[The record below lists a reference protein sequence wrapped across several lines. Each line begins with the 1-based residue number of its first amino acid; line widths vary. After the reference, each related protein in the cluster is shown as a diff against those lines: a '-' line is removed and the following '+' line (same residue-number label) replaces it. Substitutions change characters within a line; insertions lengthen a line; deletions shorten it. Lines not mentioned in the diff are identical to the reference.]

1 MESTI
6 LATVALLFI
15 GSTLSAQK
23 TVYLDKQACWT
34 DDKKKAVEYAVI
46 TKKSK
51 EQTKV
56 EFYTLDGRA
65 KGVCNYA
72 DYTKSPRERVRNGQ
86 STYLYA
92 NGKDS
97 LVSIFKD
104 NRLEGQQITYYPDG
118 ATKLVKIY
126 KKGKLN
132 GKIVGYYPDGK
143 LRREES
149 YTDGKCDGGKL
160 LAADGNE
167 LAFEPYFIEA
177 EFPGGMEALVTLLAK
192 NIKYPADAVKAKIQG
207 RVIIRFVVDKQGK
220 MIAPQVVASVNQS
233 LDSEAIR
240 VVKAIAKTAN
250 WSPAKEDGETIRISY
265 TIPVNFRLPY

>member
-1 MESTI
+1 MKSTI

-23 TVYLDKQACWT
+23 TVYLDKQAYWT
-34 DDKKKAVEYAVI
+34 DDKEKAIEYAVI
-46 TKKSK
+46 TQESK
-51 EQTKV
+51 YQTKV

-72 DYTKSPRERVRNGQ
+72 DYTENPKKRVRNGQ

-97 LVSIFKD
+97 LVSIFRD
-104 NRLEGQQITYYPDG
+104 NRLEGQRIIYYPDG
-118 ATKLVKIY
+118 ATKLISTY
-126 KKGKLN
+126 KEGKLN
-132 GKIVGYYPDGK
+132 GKFVEYYPDGK

-167 LAFEPYFIEA
+167 LEFEPYFVGA
-177 EFPGGMEALVTLLAK
+177 EFPGGVEAFVMLLAK
-192 NIKYPADAVKAKIQG
+192 NIKYPTDAVRAKIQG
-207 RVIIRFVVDKQGK
+207 KVIIRFIIDKQGQ
-220 MIAPQVVASVNQS
+220 MIAPRIVTSVNRS
-233 LDSEAIR
+233 LDGEALRVIEAIAQTLR
-240 VVKAIAKTAN
+240 WN
-250 WSPAKEDGETIRISY
+250 PAKEDGEPKRISY
-265 TIPVNFRLPY
+265 TAPVNFRLP